1 MRQNLLFNAFL
12 ILSILFVACEKDD
25 PQPAPRPNPEPAVVD
40 SYDFNAVIAADYH
53 RIESSYDDFMFF
65 ESHALFA
72 DSINTLTRPIIIS
85 MNTIFQVADT
95 VITIEH
101 LENQFDAEPVVTKV
115 TTGVIGD
122 ISSWIDY
129 NIHNVWVVGIIS
141 GLLSGLVDTFTV
153 AMTNISLYPV
163 VDSAQIGQWVDSE
176 YMSHF
181 TLNGLYWQVVA
192 YCTAI
197 GGCLLSVGSTSGLA
211 LMRMEHVHLGW
222 YLKTLTPKVLIGFFA
237 GLVVLYLEN
246 LLTI

>member
-40 SYDFNAVIAADYH
+40 SYDFDAVIADDYH

-122 ISSWIDY
+122 IIIDIN
-129 NIHNVWVVGIIS
+129 NIPIS
-141 GLLSGLVDTFTV
+141 FAQAWELLRQSEIGMPTGKVMTFR
-153 AMTNISLYPV
+153 NP
-163 VDSAQIGQWVDSE
+163 
-176 YMSHF
+176 
-181 TLNGLYWQVVA
+181 
-192 YCTAI
+192 
-197 GGCLLSVGSTSGLA
+197 
-211 LMRMEHVHLGW
+211 
-222 YLKTLTPKVLIGFFA
+222 LTPPFDDYPSYIFA
-237 GLVVLYLEN
+237 TDNGQHIRVYSGDGTVEYYD
-246 LLTI
+246 